1 VWRTRVRVP
10 RIGRKIGGFWSIQ
23 VYADIGESSKTETIE
38 QKIKKLEE
46 ELQASKAVGLKST
59 NKIYGTGTN
68 LEKFEAAKFH
78 KHKNIDIKPQDRKP
92 KKDEGKGE

>member
-1 VWRTRVRVP
+1 LIP
-10 RIGRKIGGFWSIQ
+10 
-23 VYADIGESSKTETIE
+23 VYAYVGDSSKTESIE

-68 LEKFEAAKFH
+68 LEKFQAVKFH
-78 KHKNIDIKPQDRKP
+78 RTKNNDLKPQDRRP
-92 KKDEGKGE
+92 KKDEGGK